1 MSWPSSRSLALASI
15 AVVLAL
21 LLSPISLT
29 DIAAKTAAPFR
40 HPSSSSSSS
49 SKNTS
54 SPPAAPMTKPP
65 VYFFSHG
72 GPTVQYDTQHAA
84 YPVLQQIGREITQKV
99 KPKAVVVFS
108 AHWQGARD
116 EIYVNKDE
124 HADLIYEVAD
134 SFYGFPDHY
143 YQAKYPNKGDAQL
156 ASRIMVMLSE
166 AGIASRGVSRGLDH
180 GVWSGFTVAFDP
192 ETNPLNVPLV
202 QVSLFKSESP
212 SAHYALG
219 RALSAL
225 RDEGVVIIGAGMSVH
240 NLRDLHSV
248 FDGDGAPLPYT
259 VSFDNALREAVEAD
273 PGEREDRMAA
283 VCARPDARQAHPY
296 MDHVMPVFVAAGAA
310 YEDRGKQTWTFHE
323 GSMGW
328 AQYRFGQLPE

>member
-1 MSWPSSRSLALASI
+1 MSWLSSRSLALASV

-29 DIAAKTAAPFR
+29 DIAAKTAPFLQ
-40 HPSSSSSSS
+40 PSCS
-49 SKNTS
+49 NTS
-54 SPPAAPMTKPP
+54 SSAAPMAKPP

-72 GPTVQYDTQHAA
+72 GPTVQYDTKHAA

-124 HADLIYEVAD
+124 QADLIYD
-134 SFYGFPDHY
+134 FYGFPDHY

-180 GVWSGFTVAFDP
+180 GVWSGFSVGT
-192 ETNPLNVPLV
+192 
-202 QVSLFKSESP
+202 SESTRRF
-212 SAHYALG
+212 
-219 RALSAL
+219 RAFASWA
-225 RDEGVVIIGAGMSVH
+225 MS
-240 NLRDLHSV
+240 DK
-248 FDGDGAPLPYT
+248 
-259 VSFDNALREAVEAD
+259 E
-273 PGEREDRMAA
+273 
-283 VCARPDARQAHPY
+283 
-296 MDHVMPVFVAAGAA
+296 
-310 YEDRGKQTWTFHE
+310 
-323 GSMGW
+323 
-328 AQYRFGQLPE
+328 